1 MWQYASPS
9 MPSDTLQTKTEFR
22 MKHRAIKY
30 SLLGLVVVATLSLC
44 IFATRNDA
52 GLGRNMEIMIN
63 LMRAIATE
71 YVDEVDADEMMR
83 NGAEGIASKLDPY
96 TDFIPEEDMPDFEAM
111 TTGRYGGIGALIRK
125 KGDYV
130 IIAEPYKGS
139 PADEAGFKVGDKIVA
154 INGESMQGAKV
165 EDISKR
171 LRGEPNTVV
180 KVTIERLID
189 GTTVEHKIRRRRIA
203 IPSISYVGYV
213 AEGVGYIRH
222 GDFTDKCYEDMRA
235 AILRLQSEGELKSL
249 ILDYRNNGGGLL
261 HSAIKILSLFVPKG
275 TMVVETR
282 GRGMATRK
290 LYTEYEPLLPT
301 TPLAVL
307 INGNSASAAEIV
319 AGAIQ
324 DLDRGVLLG
333 QRSFGKGLVQSTVP
347 LGYNAFAKITVGKYY
362 IPSGRCI
369 QAVNYSKD
377 GRAEIVADSLI
388 GEFKTS
394 RGRKVYDGGG
404 IMPDKVVPTKYISNF
419 AATLYLM
426 GIIEDFGDEYIK
438 KHGNKPIDVNS
449 FSIND
454 EDYADFVRMVEGRD
468 IPYKSE
474 SRVALERLR
483 KALASERNTS
493 LEESLSA
500 IDKGLNDDK
509 LSNLKTFRKEIVESI
524 NTNIVLRY
532 AYAEGVIANSLT
544 DDEVVEEAITLL
556 NNSAEYK
563 RITTE
568 QDTARK

>member
-1 MWQYASPS
+1 M
-9 MPSDTLQTKTEFR
+9 
-22 MKHRAIKY
+22 
-30 SLLGLVVVATLSLC
+30 
-44 IFATRNDA
+44 
-52 GLGRNMEIMIN
+52 
-63 LMRAIATE
+63 
-71 YVDEVDADEMMR
+71 
-83 NGAEGIASKLDPY
+83 
-96 TDFIPEEDMPDFEAM
+96 
-111 TTGRYGGIGALIRK
+111 
-125 KGDYV
+125 
-130 IIAEPYKGS
+130 
-139 PADEAGFKVGDKIVA
+139 
-154 INGESMQGAKV
+154 
-165 EDISKR
+165 
-171 LRGEPNTVV
+171 V
-180 KVTIERLID
+180 KVSIEKLID

-213 AEGVGYIRH
+213 AEGIGYIRH
-222 GDFTDKCYEDMRA
+222 SDFTDKCYEDMRA

-333 QRSFGKGLVQSTVP
+333 QRSFGKGLVQSTTP
-347 LGYNAFAKITVGKYY
+347 LGYNAFAKITVGQYY

-377 GRAEIVADSLI
+377 GRAEVVADSLI

-438 KHGNKPIDVNS
+438 KYGSAWGCDLCQEHCPYTNRAQQNGTIYTDIDFFKEDTISVLRLKDIETMS
-449 FSIND
+449 D
-454 EDYADFVRMVEGRD
+454 EEFGKRAYSWRGRNV
-468 IPYKSE
+468 I
-474 SRVALERLR
+474 SRNL
-483 KALASERNTS
+483 NI
-493 LEESLSA
+493 LEE
-500 IDKGLNDDK
+500 K
-509 LSNLKTFRKEIVESI
+509 
-524 NTNIVLRY
+524 
-532 AYAEGVIANSLT
+532 
-544 DDEVVEEAITLL
+544 
-556 NNSAEYK
+556 
-563 RITTE
+563 
-568 QDTARK
+568 

>member
-1 MWQYASPS
+1 
-9 MPSDTLQTKTEFR
+9 
-22 MKHRAIKY
+22 MKRKFIKY
-30 SLLGLVVVATLSLC
+30 TLLVATLALVVAGG

-52 GLGRNMEIMIN
+52 GLGRNMEIVVN

-83 NGAEGIASKLDPY
+83 NGADGITSKLDPY
-96 TDFIPEEDMPDFEAM
+96 TSFIPEEDMPDFETM

-125 KGDYV
+125 KGDFV

-139 PADEAGFKVGDKIVA
+139 PADEAGLKVGDKIVA
-154 INGESMQGAKV
+154 INGESMRGANV

-171 LRGEPNTVV
+171 LRGEPNTTVR
-180 KVTIERLID
+180 VTIEKLLD
-189 GTTVEHKIRRRRIA
+189 SATVECKIRRRRIA
-203 IPSISYVGYV
+203 IPSITYAGYV
-213 AEGVGYIRH
+213 ADGVGYIRH
-222 GDFTDKCYEDMRA
+222 ADFTDKCYDDMRA

-261 HSAIKILSLFVPKG
+261 HSAIKVLSLFVPKG

-282 GRGMATRK
+282 GRGMATRQ
-290 LYTEYEPLLPT
+290 LRTEYEPLLPD

-333 QRSFGKGLVQSTVP
+333 QRSFGKGLVQSTAP

-369 QAVNYSKD
+369 QALNYSKE
-377 GRAEIVADSLI
+377 GRAEAVADSLI

-404 IMPDKVVPTKYISNF
+404 VMPDKVVPTKYISNF

-426 GIIEDFGDEYIK
+426 GIIEDYGDDYIR
-438 KHGNKPIDVNS
+438 KHNADKIDVRT

-454 EDYADFVRMVEGRD
+454 SDYADFVKMVMERD
-468 IPYKSE
+468 ISYKSE
-474 SRVALERLR
+474 SRIALEKLR

-493 LEESLSA
+493 LEESLEA
-500 IDKGLNDDK
+500 IDRGLKDDK
-509 LSNLKTFRKEIVESI
+509 LSNLETFRKEIIESI

-532 AYAEGVIANSLT
+532 AYAEGVIANSLSG
-544 DDEVVEEAITLL
+544 DEVINEAVALL
-556 NNSAEYK
+556 SNPAEYK
-563 RITTE
+563 RITTS